1 MDKKEIHHVI
11 SQQLSTATL
20 ATIRQEHIRAVSFAE
35 VNARGE
41 PRSVTIISQDESG
54 LITVLSGFYGINH
67 GDEHLEGDVEFAEL
81 VQAIPI
87 LQESRVGEQEQEL
100 SKIWVSEDLQWIHLY
115 VGYGNHLFIC
125 GESLIMNAL
134 KHFSS
139 EAKTEIFS
147 GGIDDITNLL
157 QKNEE

>member
-1 MDKKEIHHVI
+1 MEKKEIHHVI
-11 SQQLSTATL
+11 SQQLSATTL
-20 ATIRQEHIRAVSFAE
+20 ATIRSEEIRAVSFAE
-35 VNARGE
+35 INARGE
-41 PRSVTIISQDESG
+41 PRSVTIIAQDETG
-54 LITVLSGFYGINH
+54 LITVLSGIYGIVVD
-67 GDEHLEGDVEFAEL
+67 GEHLEGNVEFDDL
-81 VQAIPI
+81 VQVIPI
-87 LQESRVGEQEQEL
+87 LEESRVAEQEQEL

-139 EAKTEIFS
+139 ETKTEIFS

-157 QKNEE
+157 Q